1 VELAPAQDAGNMDGK
16 PVPGRSVTII
26 LAIAILAAP
35 FIATLILVEA
45 GLIVMAFA
53 LGAGAFLLSGA
64 IDVVP
69 VRVRLWLRLGIVVN
83 VTLAVACFILAAWLL
98 VRR

>member
-1 VELAPAQDAGNMDGK
+1 MDGK

>member
-1 VELAPAQDAGNMDGK
+1 MDGK

-69 VRVRLWLRLGIVVN
+69 VHIRPWLRLGIVVN

-98 VRR
+98 IGR